1 MAAIWPHLLR
11 KTRAMRRATL
21 IAIGLCLPLLAGCV
35 PAEFDFDM
43 RPERISTRSAGE
55 AAPRPAPDANGLIT
69 YDSYQ
74 MAVARRGDTVAD
86 VAARIGMPPEELARF
101 NGRNPGDLLR
111 PDEVLAL
118 PRRVDPGATGTDITA
133 IASSAIAAAEA
144 RAPAG
149 PAPGS
154 SLTIQPGQEPVRH
167 RIARG
172 ETAYSIARLY
182 NVSVR
187 SLAEWNGLG
196 PDLTVREGQYLLI
209 PVVIETG
216 AAPAPVATTAP
227 GESIAPLPPSAATP
241 LPAPV
246 VATTLPQQTSTAP
259 TPAPA
264 PAAAPAPSPA
274 PQSARAARF
283 AQPVTGDIIRPY
295 GRGNEGIDIAAPS
308 GTAVRAA
315 GDGEVAAITQD
326 TDQIPILVVRHP
338 DGLMTIYANITN
350 IAVARGDRVTQGQRL
365 ADVGGGSPSFLHFEV
380 RRGFEA
386 LDPTQFLP

>member
-1 MAAIWPHLLR
+1 
-11 KTRAMRRATL
+11 MRRAKL
-21 IAIGLCLPLLAGCV
+21 IAIGLSIPLLAGCV
-35 PAEFDFDM
+35 PADFDFDM
-43 RPERISTRSAGE
+43 RPERISTRGAGE

-74 MAVARRGDTVAD
+74 MVVAQRGDTVAD
-86 VAARIGMPPEELARF
+86 VAARIGMQPEELARF
-101 NGRNPGDLLR
+101 NGRNPSDLLR

-118 PRRVDPGATGTDITA
+118 PRRVDPGAPTATGTDITA

-144 RAPAG
+144 RSPVGATTAT
-149 PAPGS
+149 
-154 SLTIQPGQEPVRH
+154 SLEVQPGQEPVRH

-196 PDLTVREGQYLLI
+196 PDLAVREGQFLI
-209 PVVIETG
+209 IPIVLEES
-216 AAPAPVATTAP
+216 AADAVVATTAP
-227 GESIAPLPPSAATP
+227 GASVAPLPPSAATP
-241 LPAPV
+241 LPEPIQAAP
-246 VATTLPQQTSTAP
+246 LPQQTSAAP
-259 TPAPA
+259 LATPPPAPQPAPA
-264 PAAAPAPSPA
+264 PQPTST
-274 PQSARAARF
+274 ARF
-283 AQPVTGDIIRPY
+283 TQPVAGDIIRPY

-315 GDGEVAAITQD
+315 GDGEVAAITQS

-338 DGLMTIYANITN
+338 DGLMTIYANISN
-350 IAVARGDRVTQGQRL
+350 IAVARGDRVTQGQKL
-365 ADVGGGSPSFLHFEV
+365 AEVGAGSPSFLHFEV

>member
-1 MAAIWPHLLR
+1 
-11 KTRAMRRATL
+11 MRCAKL
-21 IAIGLCLPLLAGCV
+21 IAIGLSIPLLAGCV
-35 PAEFDFDM
+35 PADFDFDM
-43 RPERISTRSAGE
+43 RPERISTRGAGE

-74 MAVARRGDTVAD
+74 MVVARRGDTVAD
-86 VAARIGMPPEELARF
+86 VAARIGMQPEELARF
-101 NGRNPGDLLR
+101 NGRNPSDLLR

-118 PRRVDPGATGTDITA
+118 PRRVDPGAPPATGTDITA

-144 RAPAG
+144 RSPVGATTAT
-149 PAPGS
+149 
-154 SLTIQPGQEPVRH
+154 SLEVQPGQEPVRH

-196 PDLTVREGQYLLI
+196 PDLAVREGQFLI
-209 PVVIETG
+209 IPIVLDESAADAVVAT
-216 AAPAPVATTAP
+216 AAPGASV
-227 GESIAPLPPSAATP
+227 APLPPSAATP
-241 LPAPV
+241 LPEPIQAAP
-246 VATTLPQQTSTAP
+246 LPQQTSAAP
-259 TPAPA
+259 VAAPPPAAQPAPA
-264 PAAAPAPSPA
+264 PQPTST
-274 PQSARAARF
+274 ARF
-283 AQPVTGDIIRPY
+283 SQPVAGDIIRPY

-315 GDGEVAAITQD
+315 GDGEVAAITQS

-338 DGLMTIYANITN
+338 DGLMTIYANISN
-350 IAVARGDRVTQGQRL
+350 IAVARGDRVTQGQKL
-365 ADVGGGSPSFLHFEV
+365 AEVGAGSPSFLHFEV

>member
-1 MAAIWPHLLR
+1 
-11 KTRAMRRATL
+11 MRRAKL
-21 IAIGLCLPLLAGCV
+21 IAIGLSIPLLAGCV
-35 PAEFDFDM
+35 PADFDFDM
-43 RPERISTRSAGE
+43 RPERISTRGAGE

-74 MAVARRGDTVAD
+74 MVVARRGDTVAD
-86 VAARIGMPPEELARF
+86 VAARIGMQPEELARF
-101 NGRNPGDLLR
+101 NGRNPSDLLR

-118 PRRVDPGATGTDITA
+118 PRRVDPGAPTATGTDITA

-144 RAPAG
+144 RSPVGATTAT
-149 PAPGS
+149 
-154 SLTIQPGQEPVRH
+154 SLEVQPGQEPVRH

-196 PDLTVREGQYLLI
+196 PDLAVREGQFLI
-209 PVVIETG
+209 IPIVLDES
-216 AAPAPVATTAP
+216 AADAVVATTAP
-227 GESIAPLPPSAATP
+227 GASVAPLPPSAATP
-241 LPAPV
+241 LPEPIQAAP
-246 VATTLPQQTSTAP
+246 LPQQTSAAP
-259 TPAPA
+259 VAAPPPAAQPAPA
-264 PAAAPAPSPA
+264 PQPTST
-274 PQSARAARF
+274 ARF
-283 AQPVTGDIIRPY
+283 TQPVAGDIIRPY

-315 GDGEVAAITQD
+315 GEGEVAAITQS

-338 DGLMTIYANITN
+338 DGLMTIYANISN
-350 IAVARGDRVTQGQRL
+350 IAVARGDRVTQGQKL
-365 ADVGGGSPSFLHFEV
+365 AEVGAGSPSFLHFEV

>member
-1 MAAIWPHLLR
+1 
-11 KTRAMRRATL
+11 MRRAKL
-21 IAIGLCLPLLAGCV
+21 IAIGLSIPLLAGCV
-35 PAEFDFDM
+35 PADFDFDM
-43 RPERISTRSAGE
+43 RPERISTRGAGE

-74 MAVARRGDTVAD
+74 MVVARRGDTVAD
-86 VAARIGMPPEELARF
+86 VAARIGMQPEELARF
-101 NGRNPGDLLR
+101 NGRNPSDLLR

-118 PRRVDPGATGTDITA
+118 PRRVDQGVQTATATDITA

-144 RAPAG
+144 RSPVGATTAT
-149 PAPGS
+149 
-154 SLTIQPGQEPVRH
+154 SLEVQPGQEPVRH

-196 PDLTVREGQYLLI
+196 PDLAVREGQFLI
-209 PVVIETG
+209 IPIVLEES
-216 AAPAPVATTAP
+216 AADAVVATTAP
-227 GESIAPLPPSAATP
+227 GASVAPLPPSAATP
-241 LPAPV
+241 LPEPIQAAP
-246 VATTLPQQTSTAP
+246 LPQQTSAAP
-259 TPAPA
+259 VAAPPPAAQPAPA
-264 PAAAPAPSPA
+264 PQPTST
-274 PQSARAARF
+274 ARF
-283 AQPVTGDIIRPY
+283 SQPVAGDIIRPY

-315 GDGEVAAITQD
+315 GDGEVAAITQS

-338 DGLMTIYANITN
+338 DGLMTIYANISN
-350 IAVARGDRVTQGQRL
+350 IAVARGDRVTQGQKL
-365 ADVGGGSPSFLHFEV
+365 AEVGAGSPSFLHFEV

>member
-1 MAAIWPHLLR
+1 
-11 KTRAMRRATL
+11 MRCAKL
-21 IAIGLCLPLLAGCV
+21 IAIGLSIPLLAGCV
-35 PAEFDFDM
+35 PADFDFDM
-43 RPERISTRSAGE
+43 RPERISTRGAGE

-74 MAVARRGDTVAD
+74 MVVARRGDSVAD
-86 VAARIGMPPEELARF
+86 VAARIGMQPEELARF
-101 NGRNPGDLLR
+101 NGRNPSDLLR

-118 PRRVDPGATGTDITA
+118 PRRVDPGAPTATGTDITA

-144 RAPAG
+144 RSPLGATTAT
-149 PAPGS
+149 
-154 SLTIQPGQEPVRH
+154 SLEVQPGQEPVRH

-196 PDLTVREGQYLLI
+196 PDLAVREGQFLI
-209 PVVIETG
+209 IPIVLEES
-216 AAPAPVATTAP
+216 AADAVVATTAP
-227 GESIAPLPPSAATP
+227 GASVAPLPPSAATP
-241 LPAPV
+241 LPEPIQAAP
-246 VATTLPQQTSTAP
+246 LPQQTSAAP
-259 TPAPA
+259 VAAPPPAAQPAPA
-264 PAAAPAPSPA
+264 PQPTST
-274 PQSARAARF
+274 ARF
-283 AQPVTGDIIRPY
+283 TQPVAGDIIRPY

-315 GDGEVAAITQD
+315 GEGEVAAITQS

-338 DGLMTIYANITN
+338 DGLMTIYANISN
-350 IAVARGDRVTQGQRL
+350 IAVARGDRVTQGQKL
-365 ADVGGGSPSFLHFEV
+365 AEVGAGSPSFLHFEV

>member
-1 MAAIWPHLLR
+1 
-11 KTRAMRRATL
+11 MRRAKL
-21 IAIGLCLPLLAGCV
+21 IAIGLSIPLLAGCV
-35 PAEFDFDM
+35 PADFDFDM
-43 RPERISTRSAGE
+43 RPERISTRGAGE

-74 MAVARRGDTVAD
+74 MVVARRGDTVAD
-86 VAARIGMPPEELARF
+86 VAARIGMQPEELARF
-101 NGRNPGDLLR
+101 NGRNPSDLLR

-118 PRRVDPGATGTDITA
+118 PRRVDPGAPTATGTDITA

-144 RAPAG
+144 RSPVGATTAT
-149 PAPGS
+149 
-154 SLTIQPGQEPVRH
+154 SLEVQPGQEPVRH

-196 PDLTVREGQYLLI
+196 PDLAVREGQFLI
-209 PVVIETG
+209 IPIVLDES
-216 AAPAPVATTAP
+216 AADAVVATTAP
-227 GESIAPLPPSAATP
+227 GASVAPLPPSAATP
-241 LPAPV
+241 LPEPIQAAP
-246 VATTLPQQTSTAP
+246 LPQQTSAAP
-259 TPAPA
+259 VATPPPAAQPAPA
-264 PAAAPAPSPA
+264 PQPTST
-274 PQSARAARF
+274 ARF
-283 AQPVTGDIIRPY
+283 TQPVAGDIIRPY

-315 GDGEVAAITQD
+315 GDGEVAAITQS

-338 DGLMTIYANITN
+338 DGLMTIYANISN
-350 IAVARGDRVTQGQRL
+350 IAVARGDRVTQGQKL
-365 ADVGGGSPSFLHFEV
+365 AEVGAGSPSFLHFEV

>member
-1 MAAIWPHLLR
+1 
-11 KTRAMRRATL
+11 MRRAKL
-21 IAIGLCLPLLAGCV
+21 IAIGLSIPLLAGCV
-35 PAEFDFDM
+35 PADFDFDM
-43 RPERISTRSAGE
+43 RPERISTRGAGE

-74 MAVARRGDTVAD
+74 MVVARRGDTVAD
-86 VAARIGMPPEELARF
+86 VAARIGMQPEELARF
-101 NGRNPGDLLR
+101 NGRNPSDLLR

-118 PRRVDPGATGTDITA
+118 PRRVDPGVPTATATDITA

-144 RAPAG
+144 RSPVGATTAT
-149 PAPGS
+149 
-154 SLTIQPGQEPVRH
+154 SLEVQPGQEPVRH

-196 PDLTVREGQYLLI
+196 PDLAVREGQFLI
-209 PVVIETG
+209 IPIVLEES
-216 AAPAPVATTAP
+216 AADAVVATTAP
-227 GESIAPLPPSAATP
+227 GASVAPLPPSAATP
-241 LPAPV
+241 LPEPIQAAP
-246 VATTLPQQTSTAP
+246 LPQQTSAAP
-259 TPAPA
+259 VAAPPPAAQPAPA
-264 PAAAPAPSPA
+264 PQPTST
-274 PQSARAARF
+274 ARF
-283 AQPVTGDIIRPY
+283 SQPVAGDIIRPY

-315 GDGEVAAITQD
+315 GDGEVAAITQS

-338 DGLMTIYANITN
+338 DGLMTIYANISN
-350 IAVARGDRVTQGQRL
+350 IAVARGDRVTQGQKL
-365 ADVGGGSPSFLHFEV
+365 AEVGAGSPSFLHFEV